1 MAAGMENESHLWE
14 STEEEKTNFDN
25 GMCRKMN
32 QVSRFQT
39 LEKEKLVVPL
49 TDSGTI
55 EEGADL
61 GQQMDLVWYI

>member
-1 MAAGMENESHLWE
+1 
-14 STEEEKTNFDN
+14 
-25 GMCRKMN
+25 MCRKMN

-61 GQQMDLVWYI
+61 GQQMDLV